1 MDLSTVNVQRD
12 TTGLKE
18 INFFAWMLMSVL
30 MRMEDAPTNAT
41 TPWDHM
47 NVAALLIKF
56 LVMTR
61 RLVSLLLNAR
71 YVHTIVK
78 LHRLE

>member
-1 MDLSTVNVQRD
+1 
-12 TTGLKE
+12 
-18 INFFAWMLMSVL
+18 

-61 RLVSLLLNAR
+61 RLVSVSLC
-71 YVHTIVK
+71 V
-78 LHRLE
+78 LETNTSLQTMLAY